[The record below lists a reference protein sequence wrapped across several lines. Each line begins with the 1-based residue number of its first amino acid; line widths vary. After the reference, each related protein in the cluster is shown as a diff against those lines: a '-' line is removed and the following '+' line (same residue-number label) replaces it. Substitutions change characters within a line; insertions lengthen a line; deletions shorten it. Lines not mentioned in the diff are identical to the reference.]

1 MKKWIK
7 NCLFLSLI
15 LGLMV
20 LFAAPRVAQAAAGK
34 MAVIN
39 MQKVLRNCEAGK
51 KAMESLNKK
60 FDTLQAKLKRKQ
72 EQLKAF
78 KADLEKKAPLLSEEA
93 RLEKE
98 REYKRMLR
106 EFKGQSDDAQFEM
119 RQLETKVMEP
129 ILKDLESVVNK
140 IGQEKGYTIILEKNM
155 PGLYYSSPA
164 IDITE
169 DVIKEYDK
177 RR

>member
-1 MKKWIK
+1 MKKWIGI
-7 NCLFLSLI
+7 NFFVLLVLCFFLVCASN
-15 LGLMV
+15 GV
-20 LFAAPRVAQAAAGK
+20 EAAERI
-34 MAVIN
+34 AVIN

-51 KAMESLNKK
+51 KAMKSLNEK
-60 FDTLQAKLKRKQ
+60 FDVLQAKLKRKQ

-78 KADLEKKAPLLSEEA
+78 KAELEKKAPLLSEEA

-129 ILKDLESVVNK
+129 ILKDLETVVNK
-140 IGQEKGYTIILEKNM
+140 IGRERGYILILEKNM
-155 PGLYYSSPA
+155 PGLYYSSPSV
-164 IDITE
+164 DITE
-169 DVIKEYDK
+169 EVIREYDK
-177 RR
+177 VR